1 MTFNSLLTIIK
12 IQALTFSELSYNQN
26 ITQQRK
32 HTMFYFVTG
41 LIGLFAVAG
50 TSDANPDFGIPYI
63 LFFGTIATIVMGVGV
78 QKLINDN
85 H

>member
-1 MTFNSLLTIIK
+1 
-12 IQALTFSELSYNQN
+12 
-26 ITQQRK
+26 
-32 HTMFYFVTG
+32 MFYFVTG

-78 QKLINDN
+78 QKLINDWSLRKIFKGMLITWTIIN
-85 H
+85 IQ

>member
-1 MTFNSLLTIIK
+1 
-12 IQALTFSELSYNQN
+12 
-26 ITQQRK
+26 
-32 HTMFYFVTG
+32 MFYFVTG

-78 QKLINDN
+78 QKLIND
-85 H
+85 